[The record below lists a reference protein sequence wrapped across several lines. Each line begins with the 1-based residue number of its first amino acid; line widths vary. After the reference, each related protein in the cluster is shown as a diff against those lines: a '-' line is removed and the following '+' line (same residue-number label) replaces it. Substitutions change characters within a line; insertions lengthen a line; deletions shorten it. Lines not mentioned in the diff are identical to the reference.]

1 MSHPPQP
8 TADRFIHVGAPKCGS
23 TALQSWLASN
33 RATLARHGVHYVS
46 KGAHWVAPAKSLVGV
61 ADRISGKPLPPRE
74 WQRLVAAVRKVT
86 PNPRSSARAIVS
98 SEWYAGASDDAVE
111 RAVRDLDGSRMHALL
126 FVRPLSSTLVS
137 AWQQALKLGGRQ
149 SLNEWLITLFD
160 EPSSPTAERAW
171 GKHRYDLIAARWSKH
186 LGADRVTIVILDPK
200 NPESLFRTVEQIVA
214 VAPGTASAAP
224 KRTNQSLSPFESEV
238 LLALNREFYARGGT
252 LREYRQG
259 VLRTFDGYVNS
270 VRVGTPEKMR
280 LPHAWE
286 PRVAA
291 RNEEIAMGIERSG
304 VNVIGDLA
312 HFRTPAPE
320 GSLAAEA
327 PDRAEHAASAAGMLY
342 SLLVTTGIAQPSQPI
357 AGFGSQRE
365 RTIAG
370 VRRALTMIRDV
381 LSRRARRS

>member
-1 MSHPPQP
+1 MSHTPRP
-8 TADRFIHVGAPKCGS
+8 TADRFMHVGAPKCGS
-23 TALQSWLASN
+23 TALQSWLSSN
-33 RATLARHGVHYVS
+33 RAALAGQGVHYVS
-46 KGAHWVAPAKSLVGV
+46 KGAHWIAPAKSLVGV

-74 WQRLVAAVRKVT
+74 WEQLVTAVRKVT
-86 PNPRSSARAIVS
+86 PNPRGGARAIVS
-98 SEWYAGASDDAVE
+98 SEWYAGASDDAIE
-111 RAVRDLDGSRMHALL
+111 RAVRDLDGSRMHVLL

-137 AWQQALKLGGRQ
+137 AWQQALKLGGKQ
-149 SLNEWLITLFD
+149 SLNEWLTTIFD

-171 GKHRYDLIAARWSKH
+171 GKHRYDLIAARWAKH
-186 LGADRVTIVILDPK
+186 LGAERISIVILDPK

-280 LPHAWE
+280 LPHTWE

-312 HFRTPAPE
+312 LFRTPATE
-320 GSLAAEA
+320 GSTAAEI
-327 PDRAEHAASAAGMLY
+327 PDRAAHVASAAGMLY
-342 SLLVTTGIAQPSQPI
+342 SLLVTTGIAQPAKPLP
-357 AGFGSQRE
+357 GFGSQRE
-365 RTIAG
+365 RFTAQLQRLFGAIRTI
-370 VRRALTMIRDV
+370 VRTKL
-381 LSRRARRS
+381 RR